1 MKNAYIRQML
11 LLAIMLIASTIANA
25 QWTQIGNDIDGES
38 QYDYSGCSV
47 SLSDDAS
54 VVAIGAFWNNG
65 SGMRAGHVRVYQN
78 NAGTWTQIG
87 SDIDGEA
94 AWDYSGWTVSL
105 SADGSVVAIGALTND
120 GNGSDA
126 GHVRIYENISG
137 TWTQIGADIDGEAAS
152 DESGCSVSLSSDG
165 SVVAVGAHYND
176 GNGSD
181 AGHVRIYENISGTW
195 TQIGSDIDG
204 ETANDRFGNSIC
216 LNTDG
221 SVVAIGA
228 YWNCANGMRA
238 GHVRIYQNNAG
249 TWTQVGSDIDG
260 EAAWDFSGNSVSL
273 SADGSV
279 VAIGA
284 RLNGGNGSEAG
295 HVRVYQNN
303 AGTWTQIGSDID
315 GEAAGDNSG
324 WSVSLC
330 ADGSVVAIG
339 APLNDANAAE
349 TGHVRVYKNNAGT
362 WTQIGIDIDGVAAYD
377 YFGHSVSLS
386 ADGSVVAIGAT
397 EGATTNAGQVKL
409 FSCKSYSTI
418 TLSACDIYISPSGNY
433 TWTSSGTYTDTIPNT
448 AGCDSVITI
457 DLTIETVDV
466 SVTQNG
472 NTLTANLSGA
482 SYQWIDCNNSYLP
495 IIGDTNQIFTPTV
508 TGNYAVIVD
517 DGICVDTSICC
528 LFIGLNEQE
537 SNLSLFIY
545 PNPTKGKISIECK
558 NMQRVEVVDITGKVV
573 YEQLLS
579 NDVYDIDISAFSKGV
594 YFVKVFT
601 ADAVAVE
608 RIVLE

>member
-120 GNGSDA
+120 GNGSHA

-386 ADGSVVAIGAT
+386 ADGSVVAI
-397 EGATTNAGQVKL
+397 
-409 FSCKSYSTI
+409 
-418 TLSACDIYISPSGNY
+418 
-433 TWTSSGTYTDTIPNT
+433 
-448 AGCDSVITI
+448 
-457 DLTIETVDV
+457 
-466 SVTQNG
+466 
-472 NTLTANLSGA
+472 
-482 SYQWIDCNNSYLP
+482 
-495 IIGDTNQIFTPTV
+495 
-508 TGNYAVIVD
+508 
-517 DGICVDTSICC
+517 
-528 LFIGLNEQE
+528 
-537 SNLSLFIY
+537 
-545 PNPTKGKISIECK
+545 
-558 NMQRVEVVDITGKVV
+558 
-573 YEQLLS
+573 
-579 NDVYDIDISAFSKGV
+579 
-594 YFVKVFT
+594 
-601 ADAVAVE
+601 
-608 RIVLE
+608 